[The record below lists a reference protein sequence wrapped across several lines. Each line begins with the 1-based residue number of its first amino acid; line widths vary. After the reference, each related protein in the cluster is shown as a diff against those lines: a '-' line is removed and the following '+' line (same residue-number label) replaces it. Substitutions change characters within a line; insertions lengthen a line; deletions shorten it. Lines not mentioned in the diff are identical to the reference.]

1 MFYKSRRINFISK
14 NILIFFLLLTA
25 FKICFF
31 VFFNSVSENYTLMM
45 LSKALYIG
53 IKFDLRLSILLS
65 FPVMILCSL
74 PYINIIKSIRIRRII
89 MSYNYVIIV
98 VLLLFQSIDLGHY
111 SYLGRRI
118 DVSVLRFLDNP
129 QISAQMIWESYP
141 VVLIFI
147 FLLVFFIGLKYLF
160 ELSFL
165 ILFKNQHAIKMKQKI
180 FSITIFGF
188 IILFSLWGTLKQ
200 YPLRWSDAFF
210 SNNSFI
216 SALGLNPVLY
226 YNDTRRFAKDD
237 YNEKNARKYFPKLS
251 EYLTINK
258 FTIPKIEI
266 TAQIFDEKFTSL
278 INL

>member
-1 MFYKSRRINFISK
+1 
-14 NILIFFLLLTA
+14 
-25 FKICFF
+25 
-31 VFFNSVSENYTLMM
+31 
-45 LSKALYIG
+45 
-53 IKFDLRLSILLS
+53 
-65 FPVMILCSL
+65 MILCSL
-74 PYINIIKSIRIRRII
+74 PYINITKSIWMRRII

-98 VLLLFQSIDLGHY
+98 ILLLFQSIDLGHY

-160 ELSFL
+160 EQSFL
-165 ILFKNQHAIKMKQKI
+165 ILFENQHALKMKQKI

-237 YNEKNARKYFPKLS
+237 FNEKNARKYFPKLS
-251 EYLTINK
+251 EYLTINNPDPQLLNYGRSIARK
-258 FTIPKIEI
+258 EGL
-266 TAQIFDEKFTSL
+266 SL
-278 INL
+278 IHI

>member
-1 MFYKSRRINFISK
+1 MFYKSRRINFIIK
-14 NILIFFLLLTA
+14 NILTFFLLLTA

-31 VFFNSVSENYTLMM
+31 VFFNSASENYTLMM

-74 PYINIIKSIRIRRII
+74 PYINITKSIWMRRII

-98 VLLLFQSIDLGHY
+98 ILLLFQSIDLGHY

-147 FLLVFFIGLKYLF
+147 FLLLPELK
-160 ELSFL
+160 
-165 ILFKNQHAIKMKQKI
+165 
-180 FSITIFGF
+180 
-188 IILFSLWGTLKQ
+188 
-200 YPLRWSDAFF
+200 
-210 SNNSFI
+210 
-216 SALGLNPVLY
+216 
-226 YNDTRRFAKDD
+226 
-237 YNEKNARKYFPKLS
+237 
-251 EYLTINK
+251 
-258 FTIPKIEI
+258 
-266 TAQIFDEKFTSL
+266 
-278 INL
+278 

>member
-1 MFYKSRRINFISK
+1 
-14 NILIFFLLLTA
+14 
-25 FKICFF
+25 
-31 VFFNSVSENYTLMM
+31 
-45 LSKALYIG
+45 
-53 IKFDLRLSILLS
+53 
-65 FPVMILCSL
+65 
-74 PYINIIKSIRIRRII
+74 

-98 VLLLFQSIDLGHY
+98 ILLLFQSIDLGHY

-237 YNEKNARKYFPKLS
+237 FNEKNARKYFPELS
-251 EYLTINK
+251 EYLTINNPDPQLLNYGR
-258 FTIPKIEI
+258 FIE
-266 TAQIFDEKFTSL
+266 
-278 INL
+278 